1 MALRFVDQVPDDAA
15 LAADQHLAN
24 TLRFAERQSQ
34 HLTSE
39 ASINSSMSQQL
50 SKAGQRPV
58 A

>member
-1 MALRFVDQVPDDAA
+1 MALSFVDQVPDDAA
-15 LAADQHLAN
+15 LAADQHLVN

-34 HLTSE
+34 LITSE
-39 ASINSSMSQQL
+39 ARINSSMSQQL